1 MKYWLAALAV
11 IAIAVAFVYPKMR
24 PKPQSVGYC
33 GDCHEMGDSS
43 AAWLGSAH
51 RDIACSDCHG
61 GMLQTGN
68 ARRLDQHALGRISEQ
83 IRFHQWSDVEA
94 VVERCGNCHQQEL
107 ATWRSGP
114 HAMTFAQA
122 FTDKEHN
129 RKRILMED
137 CFRCHGMHFQGGLR
151 EMVTPVDTKGPWRLV
166 DARWADRAAIPCL
179 ACHQMHRRGQPE
191 GPRVRRPD
199 TAGSLQP
206 TSSPSLALFDR
217 RAQDHIALASLPLPE
232 MLEGTRRV
240 KMSPDQRQA
249 LCYQCHAASAPMQA
263 GDGDDRTPIGIHEG
277 ISCLACHQGHGE
289 QTRASCANCH
299 PKMSNCGLDVEKMD
313 TTFRARSSKHN
324 IHFFQCVDCH
334 THGVPKKRN
343 VVAAR

>member
-1 MKYWLAALAV
+1 
-11 IAIAVAFVYPKMR
+11 
-24 PKPQSVGYC
+24 VGYC

-61 GMLQTGN
+61 GMLQPGN
-68 ARRLDQHALGRISEQ
+68 ARRLDQHARGVVSEQ

-107 ATWRSGP
+107 ATWRAGP
-114 HAMTFAQA
+114 HAMTYAQA
-122 FTDKEHN
+122 FTDKAHN

-137 CFRCHGMHFQGGLR
+137 CLRCHGMHFQGGLR
-151 EMVTPVDTKGPWRLV
+151 DMVVPVDTKGPWRLV

-179 ACHQMHRRGQPE
+179 TCHQMHRPGQPE

-199 TAGSLQP
+199 TAGSLQA
-206 TSSPSLALFDR
+206 TASPSLALFDR
-217 RAQDHIALASLPLPE
+217 RAQGHIALALLPLPE
-232 MLEGTRRV
+232 MVQGTRRV
-240 KMSPDQRQA
+240 KTSPDQRQA
-249 LCYQCHAASAPMQA
+249 LCYQCHASSAAMQA

-313 TTFRARSSKHN
+313 TTFRSRASRHN
-324 IHFFQCVDCH
+324 IHSFQCVDCH
-334 THGVPKKRN
+334 TRVVPKKRR
-343 VVAAR
+343 VVAGE